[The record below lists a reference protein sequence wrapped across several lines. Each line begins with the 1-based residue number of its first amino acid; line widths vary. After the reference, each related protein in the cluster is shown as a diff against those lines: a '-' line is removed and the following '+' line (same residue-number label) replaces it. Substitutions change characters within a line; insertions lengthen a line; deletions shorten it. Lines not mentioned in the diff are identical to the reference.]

1 MAIIEINKNPSRR
14 DLNIFGFLLLLFAGL
29 IGAGLYFRSGA
40 FEAARA
46 VWIAGFLLVLL
57 YFAVPPFRRPFY
69 LGWLYVT
76 YPIGFVL
83 SHVILGAVF
92 YLVFAPVGLVMRML
106 GKDPLHRRFDRTA
119 ATYWVK
125 HDPHSDQGRYFRQS

>member
-14 DLNIFGFLLLLFAGL
+14 DLNIFGLLLLIFAGL
-29 IGAGLYFRSGA
+29 VGAGLYWKSGA
-40 FEAARA
+40 HEAARA
-46 VWIAGFLLVLL
+46 VWIAGALLTLL

-69 LGWLYVT
+69 LGWSYVT

-92 YLVFAPVGLVMRML
+92 YLVFAPVGIVMRIL
-106 GKDPLHRRFDRTA
+106 GKDPLRRRFDRAA
-119 ATYWVK
+119 ATYWVE
-125 HDPHSDQGRYFRQS
+125 HDPHRDQERYFRQS